1 MAHKDK
7 ATFLAGGSRLKYL
20 KYSTSIIECFA
31 LKPIRLKH
39 ILVMTLL
46 STSCSMNQFP
56 IDYVDLAT
64 YSDDGHLQMVV
75 EIPAGTNKKY
85 EYDYETNTFPMDIKN
100 GMERVI
106 DFLGYPGNYGFIP
119 STMMDPARGGD
130 GDALDILVLSEH
142 AEQGTIIEV
151 MPIGI
156 LVLEDAGE
164 KDSKIIAV
172 PIDKNLRTVKVASH
186 KQFDSNYPSVK
197 EIIELWFLNYK
208 HGSIMEFKSWENE
221 AAAKAEIEQWL
232 VTK

>member
-1 MAHKDK
+1 MLAHKDK

-20 KYSTSIIECFA
+20 KYRISIIECFA

-56 IDYVDLAT
+56 IDYVGLAT

-156 LVLEDAGE
+156 LVLEDAGG
-164 KDSKIIAV
+164 K
-172 PIDKNLRTVKVASH
+172 R
-186 KQFDSNYPSVK
+186 
-197 EIIELWFLNYK
+197 
-208 HGSIMEFKSWENE
+208 
-221 AAAKAEIEQWL
+221 
-232 VTK
+232 